1 MAILIDHETTRR
13 HARFEG
19 QDIAALRPRRSTS
32 AGFRWLS
39 LTIALAMLLPASGS
53 LRAQPSGSTE
63 YLLKA
68 AFLYNIAKFVEWP
81 ATPSSDTHAPLTFCT
96 VGEAFDGA
104 IESVEGKQVQG
115 HPIAIKRD
123 PSIQS
128 AKDCHLLFISE
139 TALGKSAILLDAVKD
154 SPVLTVCD
162 IRRCTDRGFMV
173 NLQLTDNKVAIEIN
187 VEAVQHSRIKVS
199 SQLMKLARL
208 VKDER

>member
-1 MAILIDHETTRR
+1 MAILKR
-13 HARFEG
+13 HSIL
-19 QDIAALRPRRSTS
+19 QRSTS

-39 LTIALAMLLPASGS
+39 WAIALALLLPAGGS
-53 LRAQPSGSTE
+53 LRAQPSGSAE

-81 ATPSSDTHAPLTFCT
+81 TAATPDSHAPITFCMI
-96 VGEAFDGA
+96 GDAFGGA

-115 HPIAIKRD
+115 HPIAVKRD
-123 PSIQS
+123 PSIPS

-139 TALGKSAILLDAVKD
+139 TELGKSAVLLAAVKD

-162 IRRCTDRGFMV
+162 IRRCTDQGFMV

-187 VEAVQHSRIKVS
+187 VDAVQHSRVKVS

>member
-1 MAILIDHETTRR
+1 MAILNSHSVTRCR
-13 HARFEG
+13 
-19 QDIAALRPRRSTS
+19 ALLVKRRSTS
-32 AGFRWLS
+32 AGFSWVS
-39 LTIALAMLLPASGS
+39 LAVALVLLWPAGGV
-53 LRAQPSGSTE
+53 LRAQPSASPE

-81 ATPSSDTHAPLTFCT
+81 ATPSSNPQAPLTFCM

-104 IESVEGKQVQG
+104 IESVEGKQIQG

-123 PSIQS
+123 PPMPT
-128 AKDCHLLFISE
+128 AKDCQLLFISE
-139 TALGKSAILLDAVKD
+139 TELGKSAAFLTAVKD

-162 IRRCTDRGFMV
+162 TRRCTERGFMV

-187 VEAVQHSRIKVS
+187 VDAVQRSTVKVS
-199 SQLMKLARL
+199 SQLMKLAHL